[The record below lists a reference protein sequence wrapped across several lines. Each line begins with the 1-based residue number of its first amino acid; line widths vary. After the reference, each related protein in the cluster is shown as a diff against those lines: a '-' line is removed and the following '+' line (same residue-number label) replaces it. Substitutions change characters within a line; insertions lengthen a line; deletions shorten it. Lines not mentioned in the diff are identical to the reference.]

1 MTTREALI
9 LLLIAAGAFAA
20 PLLSERIGWFTA
32 PSEALYGALVS
43 TFVPDAHTPG
53 PFISG
58 LAQLSFLLLM
68 FLVGLEIDFTL
79 LRERGLK
86 ALAQAFA
93 VVIGIQAAALLLTV
107 ALGQPPIVALLGG
120 ALSVSLLLVV
130 LQQQGI
136 VHTHFGQQALL
147 VASLGEFLA
156 IIELTAY
163 DLVARYGVNWSLAL
177 AALKLVALLLAGVL
191 TLRALIWLAQE
202 HPGRVAR
209 LFRVS
214 DTAEVGVRAALALML
229 AFAAIAALL
238 RVEQIL
244 ATFIAGMVSG
254 YAFRRQR
261 IITHKLMTIGQGFFL
276 PIFFITVGMSLRLA
290 DMLNFAT
297 LGQMV
302 LLLGIIAATRLLA
315 APLLR
320 PLGLSWTQAGAGALL
335 LSAPLTL
342 LVAIAQVGINLGQ
355 LSAASQGVTIG
366 AAVTG
371 AIIFPL
377 LARPFVR
384 RGVPTPESSP
394 AVTDITSLIDA
405 RLATASRPS
414 ALSWPLASVVAA
426 ADRTDISVD
435 ITRAPTL
442 PRPGQ
447 AVPSRR
453 EPLRSPRGA

>member
-1 MTTREALI
+1 MTTHEALI
-9 LLLIAAGAFAA
+9 LLLIAAGALAA
-20 PLLSERIGWFTA
+20 PVLGERIGWFTA
-32 PSEALYGALVS
+32 PVEALYGALVS
-43 TFVPDAHTPG
+43 TFIPDAHAPG

-58 LAQLSFLLLM
+58 LAELSFLLLM

-79 LRERGLK
+79 LRQRGPRALAK
-86 ALAQAFA
+86 ALA
-93 VVIGIQAAALLLTV
+93 VVVGIQAAALLLTI
-107 ALGQPPIVALLGG
+107 ALGQPLIVALMGG

-130 LQQQGI
+130 LQQQSL
-136 VHTHFGQQALL
+136 VHTNFGQQALL

-163 DLVARYGVNWSLAL
+163 DLAARYGLDWPLAL
-177 AALKLVALLLAGVL
+177 AALKLLALLLAGVL
-191 TLRALIWLAQE
+191 TLRALVWLAQE

-229 AFAAIAALL
+229 AFAAIAAFL

-261 IITHKLMTIGQGFFL
+261 IVTHKLMTLGQGFFL
-276 PIFFITVGMSLRLA
+276 PIFFITVGMSLRLTE
-290 DMLNFAT
+290 MLNLAT
-297 LGQMV
+297 LGQI
-302 LLLGIIAATRLLA
+302 LSLLGIITVTRLLA
-315 APLLR
+315 TPLLR
-320 PLGLSWTQAGAGALL
+320 SLDLRWTQAAAGALL

-366 AAVTG
+366 AAVAG

-377 LARPFVR
+377 LARPLAR
-384 RGVPTPESSP
+384 RTETSRPDLAATNITP
-394 AVTDITSLIDA
+394 LIDA
-405 RLATASRPS
+405 RLASISRPS
-414 ALSWPLASVVAA
+414 ATTWPLPGVA
-426 ADRTDISVD
+426 VD
-435 ITRAPTL
+435 ITRAPTV
-442 PRPGQ
+442 PRPGRM
-447 AVPSRR
+447 VPQGER
-453 EPLRSPRGA
+453 LRSPRGA